1 MFTAKAL
8 FIRGAV
14 VVDDLHFSD
23 NFVYGK
29 ALVRA
34 YELENK
40 YAVYPRVVI
49 DNSALE
55 LVNDEKLP
63 IAQDKDGLYFYD
75 YIQICII
82 ENKEE
87 WLKKIRTFKF
97 NVLLNIRGNL
107 TNASVLNKM
116 EWAVNYYNDNCIKH
130 NIKYLITYEE
140 LKEAIYVPKPIES
153 LLEDDTN
160 VCVTGV
166 IHEVS
171 TDKNILKKCPNCRSN
186 VETTIEENVCDNC
199 GHTFDEPNYT
209 LMIPTRIED
218 ETGSI
223 HATFFD
229 KLAEEL
235 IGMEKEEVIKIT
247 TSSFSGAV
255 TSESS

>member
-1 MFTAKAL
+1 MFDDVGLPIQKKCIVAFIDLLGVSHKIEIGSQWALDWVWLFYKSITQEIKQRENVKFKIFSDNILICREIDEDNPKQCVLEIIEVLDKIEELMFTAKAL

-140 LKEAIYVPKPIES
+140 LKECGVNVSNIHIVPY
-153 LLEDDTN
+153 L
-160 VCVTGV
+160 G
-166 IHEVS
+166 
-171 TDKNILKKCPNCRSN
+171 
-186 VETTIEENVCDNC
+186 
-199 GHTFDEPNYT
+199 GNY
-209 LMIPTRIED
+209 
-218 ETGSI
+218 
-223 HATFFD
+223 
-229 KLAEEL
+229 KL
-235 IGMEKEEVIKIT
+235 
-247 TSSFSGAV
+247 
-255 TSESS
+255 

>member
-1 MFTAKAL
+1 MFDDVGLPIQKKCVVAFIDLLGVSYKIEVGSQWALDWVWLFYKSITQEIKQHENVKFKIFSDNILICKEIDENNPKQCVLEIIEVLDKIEELMFTSKAL

-63 IAQDKDGLYFYD
+63 IVQDKDGLYFYD
-75 YIQICII
+75 YIQFCIV

-116 EWAVNYYNDNCIKH
+116 EWAVNYYNDNCIRH
-130 NIKYLITYEE
+130 NIKYLITYED
-140 LKEAIYVPKPIES
+140 LKECGVNVSNIHIVPK
-153 LLEDDTN
+153 L
-160 VCVTGV
+160 GG
-166 IHEVS
+166 
-171 TDKNILKKCPNCRSN
+171 NC
-186 VETTIEENVCDNC
+186 
-199 GHTFDEPNYT
+199 
-209 LMIPTRIED
+209 
-218 ETGSI
+218 
-223 HATFFD
+223 
-229 KLAEEL
+229 KL
-235 IGMEKEEVIKIT
+235 
-247 TSSFSGAV
+247 
-255 TSESS
+255 